1 MTRRCRESIGRAPD
15 LRANVPKEWKGL
27 TLSKKQTSKQS
38 KPEQKPEA
46 PPRMPLNARP
56 GYLVRRLHQIHS
68 AIFLEECQEFAITP
82 VQYGLITALLANPG
96 IDQVT
101 LGGEVGIDRTNV
113 ADVLNRLSERGLVR
127 RERSKTDRRS
137 MVAFLTKEG
146 ESVAEKMY
154 ESMRR
159 AQDRLLSP
167 LRPEFRAAFL
177 AMLTELIEGNSK
189 YSLPQSDPAA
199 KSRKANRE
207 LDD

>member
-1 MTRRCRESIGRAPD
+1 
-15 LRANVPKEWKGL
+15 VPKEWKGL
-27 TLSKKQTSKQS
+27 TLSKKQANKQS
-38 KPEQKPEA
+38 KQEQKAEA

-146 ESVAEKMY
+146 ESVAENMY
-154 ESMRR
+154 DSMRR

-167 LRPEFRAAFL
+167 LRPEFRSAFL
-177 AMLTELIEGNSK
+177 AMLTELIDGNSK
-189 YSLPQSDPAA
+189 YSAPDAGSPGKGRKGRRDP
-199 KSRKANRE
+199 
-207 LDD
+207 DD

>member
-1 MTRRCRESIGRAPD
+1 M
-15 LRANVPKEWKGL
+15 PKEWKDL
-27 TLSKKQTSKQS
+27 TLSKKQTNKSPKLEP
-38 KPEQKPEA
+38 KAEA
-46 PPRMPLNARP
+46 SPRMPLSARP

-68 AIFLEECQEFAITP
+68 AIFLEECQGFAITP
-82 VQYGLITALLANPG
+82 VQYGLISTLLANPG

-113 ADVLNRLSERGLVR
+113 ADVLKRLAERGLVR
-127 RERSKTDRRS
+127 RERSKTDGRS

-146 ESVAEKMY
+146 ERVTEEMY

-189 YSLPQSDPAA
+189 YALTDAGSDTR
-199 KSRKANRE
+199 SRKRAPG

>member
-1 MTRRCRESIGRAPD
+1 M
-15 LRANVPKEWKGL
+15 PKEWKDW
-27 TLSKKQTSKQS
+27 TLSKKQTNKSPKLEP
-38 KPEQKPEA
+38 KAEA
-46 PPRMPLNARP
+46 SPRMPLSARP

-68 AIFLEECQEFAITP
+68 AIFLEECQGFAITP
-82 VQYGLITALLANPG
+82 VQYGLISTLLANPG

-113 ADVLNRLSERGLVR
+113 ADVLKRLAERGLVR
-127 RERSKTDRRS
+127 RERSKTDGRS

-146 ESVAEKMY
+146 ERVAEEMY

-159 AQDRLLSP
+159 AQDRLLLP

-189 YSLPQSDPAA
+189 YALTDAGSDT
-199 KSRKANRE
+199 KSRKTAPG

>member
-1 MTRRCRESIGRAPD
+1 M
-15 LRANVPKEWKGL
+15 PKEWKDL
-27 TLSKKQTSKQS
+27 RLSKKQTNKSA
-38 KPEQKPEA
+38 KPEPKAKAAQ
-46 PPRMPLNARP
+46 RMPLNSRP

-82 VQYGLITALLANPG
+82 VQYGLITALLMHPG

-127 RERSKTDRRS
+127 RERSKVDRRS

-146 ESVAEKMY
+146 ENVAEKMY
-154 ESMRR
+154 QSMRR
-159 AQDRLLSP
+159 AQDRLLEP
-167 LRPEFRAAFL
+167 LRPEFHAAFL

-189 YSLPQSDPAA
+189 YSLPESSGTA
-199 KSRKANRE
+199 KGRKANRDTE
-207 LDD
+207 D

>member
-1 MTRRCRESIGRAPD
+1 MRPIFRLPP
-15 LRANVPKEWKGL
+15 PKEWKDL
-27 TLSKKQTSKQS
+27 TLSKKQK
-38 KPEQKPEA
+38 KPPKTELKAEA
-46 PPRMPLNARP
+46 QPRMPLSARP

-68 AIFLEECQEFAITP
+68 AIFLEECQAFAITP
-82 VQYGLITALLANPG
+82 VQYGLISTLLTHPG
-96 IDQVT
+96 ADQVT

-113 ADVLNRLSERGLVR
+113 ADVLKRLTERGLVR
-127 RERSKTDRRS
+127 RERSKTDGRS

-146 ESVAEKMY
+146 ERVAEEMY

-159 AQDRLLSP
+159 AQDRLLLP

-189 YSLPQSDPAA
+189 YGLPDAGSDARGNKGPH
-199 KSRKANRE
+199 

>member
-1 MTRRCRESIGRAPD
+1 M
-15 LRANVPKEWKGL
+15 
-27 TLSKKQTSKQS
+27 KKQTNKSAKDEP
-38 KPEQKPEA
+38 KGEA
-46 PPRMPLNARP
+46 SPRMPLNSRP

-82 VQYGLITALLANPG
+82 VQYGLITALLVNPG

-127 RERSKTDRRS
+127 RERSKVDRRS

-154 ESMRR
+154 ESMKR
-159 AQDRLLSP
+159 AQERLLSP
-167 LRPEFRAAFL
+167 LRPEFRPAFL
-177 AMLTELIEGNSK
+177 AMLTELTEGNSK
-189 YSLPQSDPAA
+189 YSLPESGPAA
-199 KSRKANRE
+199 KGRKASQASE
-207 LDD
+207 D

>member
-1 MTRRCRESIGRAPD
+1 LSP
-15 LRANVPKEWKGL
+15 PKEWKDL
-27 TLSKKQTSKQS
+27 TLSKKQSS
-38 KPEQKPEA
+38 KPPKTEA
-46 PPRMPLNARP
+46 LPRMPLSARP

-68 AIFLEECQEFAITP
+68 AIFLEECQGFAITP
-82 VQYGLITALLANPG
+82 VQYGLISTLLAHPG
-96 IDQVT
+96 ADQVT

-113 ADVLNRLSERGLVR
+113 ADVLKRLSERGLVR
-127 RERSKTDRRS
+127 RERSKTDGRS

-146 ESVAEKMY
+146 ERVAEEMY

-159 AQDRLLSP
+159 AQDRLLLP

-189 YSLPQSDPAA
+189 YGLPDAGSDT
-199 KSRKANRE
+199 KGNKGH